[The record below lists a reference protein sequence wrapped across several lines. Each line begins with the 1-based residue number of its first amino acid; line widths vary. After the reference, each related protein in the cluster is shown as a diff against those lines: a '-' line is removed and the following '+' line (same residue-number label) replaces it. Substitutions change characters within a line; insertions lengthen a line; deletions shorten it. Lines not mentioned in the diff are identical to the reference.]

1 MDNSIDDFAEK
12 NWPSLKKDLKKTVGD
27 TAYNNWIKYL
37 AYISLENNIII
48 PLDKIIIPL
57 MQRRKVIP
65 FNAKKKSN
73 YILPRLC

>member
-37 AYISLENNIII
+37 AYISLENNIITFSVPTKFLRDWI
-48 PLDKIIIPL
+48 VNNYSEKIINESKNTIIKL
-57 MQRRKVIP
+57 I
-65 FNAKKKSN
+65 
-73 YILPRLC
+73 